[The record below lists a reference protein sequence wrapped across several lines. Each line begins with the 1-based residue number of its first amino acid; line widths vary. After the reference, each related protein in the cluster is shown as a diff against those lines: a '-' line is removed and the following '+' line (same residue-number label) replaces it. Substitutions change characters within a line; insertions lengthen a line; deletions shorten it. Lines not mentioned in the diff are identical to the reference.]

1 MRQAVRFILI
11 TLLTL
16 GIFSTVS
23 AETKLRVG
31 YIPKSGFLEEDRAG
45 HYRGY
50 GYEYME
56 FLSKYGDWKFEYI
69 PCLTWQ
75 ECNEKLQ
82 SGMIDVLPAMP
93 GDYRSLQNVI
103 RTDHVIGRYP
113 MELITHDGSI
123 KPRMRIGTIPAN
135 APLPSLPKVAKDEGF
150 TYELVNFPTFYD
162 MEEAFHRRELDGYIA
177 PMLEPNKEKNVA
189 SIFDRQ
195 SYRLLVRPDRKDL
208 LAAMNIA
215 MDEMLMDQ
223 PNIRNR
229 LNDKYLRTG
238 GFPLIL
244 NRQEKDYL
252 EMKRKLK
259 TAILI
264 KQKPYAY
271 YDDAGNLQGVLPHLI
286 RQISEDLEIEIELI
300 DTNSPTEAIN
310 LIRNGQVDFI
320 ADCVCDFS
328 WAGDLNMAPTQAF
341 LMLDYV
347 PIMRRDINLEDK
359 LTVACDKNLLYTKN
373 FIFPRFDEQHRVYA
387 DSLQECFRILSRGEA
402 DILFAPRS
410 EVPYLIEETGA
421 YNLEVAPE
429 GDFSDE
435 ISLGVYSKS
444 DSRLWRILN
453 KEVNHLD
460 TGKIRN
466 IINEDMSNINHQL
479 SLQLLIYQHPIRVA
493 IILMMI
499 LSLIGAG
506 IWYRFHLRRKQTEAM
521 KHIAYNDSRYDLPNT
536 KYFEEKA
543 SKICNTIET
552 EENIYVVKFAS
563 LHSNGN
569 YLLSDR
575 QLRDEQL
582 KNMAVGVKEK
592 DWNLLTT
599 TGDEGGSLFCLCEAK
614 NDAEIIRLAREAISE
629 FGYVVTEDSRIW
641 LHMKAG
647 ISRVHKDLY
656 LSMEQA
662 KIACQTTQ
670 SDVLMFNYELEEKV
684 KFEDKVTAYMGEAL
698 KNGEFQVWY
707 QTEYDLKSHKTVGN
721 ELFIRW
727 QSPEL
732 GFLIPVKFI
741 SIFERSGFIILSYY
755 FVFEEACKLKRSKLD
770 ENAEVVPI
778 SVNHSS
784 LHLSEGHYTEKIKS
798 IFRKYKL
805 PKGIIKI
812 EFSERAFE
820 NLKQKKEIERVNGIL
835 RALQNIGIKIVVD
848 NFGSSYSSYK
858 LINSMPVDEIKID
871 RTLIEEAIESNRM
884 RDILSNI
891 ISLGLKLKINVVCEG
906 IETKEQEKL
915 LIDLHC
921 RYGQG
926 FIYSETAL
934 LQESNNSQD

>member
-1 MRQAVRFILI
+1 MRQAVRFVLI
-11 TLLTL
+11 ALITL

-31 YIPKSGFLEEDRAG
+31 YIPKTGFLEEDRAG

-56 FLSKYGDWKFEYI
+56 FLSRYGDWKFEYI

-93 GDYRSLQNVI
+93 GDYRSIQNVV

-113 MELITHDGSI
+113 MELVTHDGTI
-123 KPRMRIGTIPAN
+123 KPHMRIGTIPAN
-135 APLPSLPKVAKDEGF
+135 APLPSLPKIAKDEGF

-162 MEEAFHRRELDGYIA
+162 MEEAFQRRELDGYIA

-238 GFPLIL
+238 GSPLIL

-252 EMKRKLK
+252 QMKRKLK
-259 TAILI
+259 TAILM

-271 YDDAGNLQGVLPHLI
+271 YDSTGELQGVLPRLI
-286 RQISEDLEIEIELI
+286 RQISEDLEIEIEI
-300 DTNSPTEAIN
+300 VHTNTPAEAVN

-328 WAGDLNMAPTQAF
+328 WAGDLNMAPTQAY
-341 LMLDYV
+341 LMLEYV
-347 PIMRRDINLEDK
+347 PITRRGINSDDK
-359 LTVACDKNLLYTKN
+359 LKIACDPNLLYTKN
-373 FIFPRFDEQHRVYA
+373 FIFPRYGETQRIYA
-387 DSLQECFRILSRGEA
+387 DSLQDCFKILNMGDA
-402 DILFAPRS
+402 DILYAPRS
-410 EVPYLIEETGA
+410 EVAYLMEETGI
-421 YNLEVAPE
+421 YNLEIASE
-429 GDFSDE
+429 SAFSDE
-435 ISLGVYSKS
+435 ISLGVYNKS

-453 KEVNHLD
+453 KEVNHMD
-460 TGKIRN
+460 IANIRN
-466 IINEDMSNINHQL
+466 AVNEDMSTGTHRL
-479 SLQLLIYQHPIRVA
+479 SLQWLIQEHPARAIALFLLFWS
-493 IILMMI
+493 IIG
-499 LSLIGAG
+499 GA

-521 KHIAYNDSRYDLPNT
+521 KHIAYNDSRYNLPNT
-536 KYFEEKA
+536 KFFEEEA
-543 SKICNTIET
+543 GKICSNIET

-569 YLLSDR
+569 YLLSDK

-582 KNMAVGVKEK
+582 KNMAAGIKDK

-599 TGDEGGSLFCLCEAK
+599 TGDESGSLFCLCETK
-614 NDAEIIRLAREAISE
+614 NDAEIVRLAREAISE

-647 ISRVHKDLY
+647 ICRVHNDLH

-670 SDVLMFNYELEEKV
+670 SDVLMFNYDLEEKV
-684 KFEDKVTAYMGEAL
+684 KFEDKVTAHMGEAL

-707 QTEYDLKSHKTVGN
+707 QTEYELKTHKTVGN

-732 GFLIPVKFI
+732 GFLMPGKFI
-741 SIFERSGFIILSYY
+741 SIFERSGFIIQSDY
-755 FVFEEACKLKRSKLD
+755 FVFEEACKLQRSKLD
-770 ENAEVVPI
+770 EKSEVVPI

-784 LHLSEGHYTEKIKS
+784 LHLSEDHYTDKIKS
-798 IFRKYKL
+798 IFKKYKL
-805 PKGIIKI
+805 PRGMIKI

-820 NLKQKKEIERVNGIL
+820 NLKQKKEIERVNSIL
-835 RALQNIGIKIVVD
+835 RALQNIGLKIVVD

-858 LINSMPVDEIKID
+858 LLNSMPIDEIKID
-871 RTLIEEAIESNRM
+871 RSLVEDAVESNRM

-906 IETKEQEKL
+906 IETKDQEKL
-915 LIDLHC
+915 LIDLNC

-934 LQESNNSQD
+934 LQ

>member
-11 TLLTL
+11 VLITL

-23 AETKLRVG
+23 AETKLKVG

-56 FLSKYGDWKFEYI
+56 FLSRYGDWKFEYV

-82 SGMIDVLPAMP
+82 NGMIDVLPAMP
-93 GDYRSLQNVI
+93 GDYRSIQNVV

-150 TYELVNFPTFYD
+150 TYELVTFPNFYD

-177 PMLEPNKEKNVA
+177 PMLEPNKERNVA

-244 NRQEKDYL
+244 NRQEKDYH

-259 TAILI
+259 TAILM

-271 YDDAGNLQGVLPHLI
+271 HDKSGELHGVLPHLI
-286 RQISEDLEIEIELI
+286 HQISEDLGIEIEII
-300 DTNSPTEAIN
+300 HTNTPAEAVN

-328 WAGDLNMAPTQAF
+328 WAGDLNMAPTQAY
-341 LMLDYV
+341 LMLEYV
-347 PIMRRDINLEDK
+347 PITRRGINTEEK
-359 LTVACDKNLLYTKN
+359 LRIACDPNLLYTKN
-373 FIFPRFDEQHRVYA
+373 FIFPRFDESQRIYA
-387 DSLQECFRILSRGEA
+387 DSLQDCFKLLNRGEA
-402 DILFAPRS
+402 DILYAPRS
-410 EVPYLIEETGA
+410 EVSYLMEETGI
-421 YNLEVAPE
+421 YNLEIASE
-429 GDFSDE
+429 SAFSDE
-435 ISLGVYSKS
+435 ISLGVYSNS

-460 TGKIRN
+460 IANIRN
-466 IINEDMSNINHQL
+466 AVNEDMSTGSHKL
-479 SLQLLIYQHPIRVA
+479 SLQWLIQEHPSRAAALFLL
-493 IILMMI
+493 L
-499 LSLIGAG
+499 LSLVGGAV
-506 IWYRFHLRRKQTEAM
+506 WYSFHLRRKQTEAI

-536 KYFEEKA
+536 KYFEEEA
-543 SKICNTIET
+543 AKICGTIET

-563 LHSNGN
+563 LHSSNN
-569 YLLSDR
+569 YLVSDK

-582 KNMAVGVKEK
+582 KNMAAGLKQK
-592 DWNLLTT
+592 NWNLLTT

-614 NDAEIIRLAREAISE
+614 NDTEIIRLAKESISE
-629 FGYVVTEDSRIW
+629 FGYVVTNDYRIW

-647 ISRVHKDLY
+647 ISRVYKDLY
-656 LSMEQA
+656 LSIEQA
-662 KIACQTTQ
+662 KTACQITP
-670 SDVLMFNYELEEKV
+670 SDVLMFNFDIEEKLNFEEKV
-684 KFEDKVTAYMGEAL
+684 TANMAEAL

-707 QTEYDLKSHKTVGN
+707 QTEYDLKTYKTVGS
-721 ELFIRW
+721 EVFIRW
-727 QSPEL
+727 QSAEL
-732 GFLIPVKFI
+732 GFLMPGKFI
-741 SIFERSGFIILSYY
+741 SIFERTGFIIASDY
-755 FVFEEACKLKRSKLD
+755 FIFEEVCKFQRKQLD
-770 ENAEVVPI
+770 EKAEILPV

-784 LHLSEGHYTEKIKS
+784 IHLSEERYTEKIKS

-805 PKGIIKI
+805 PKGIVKI
-812 EFSERAFE
+812 EFSEKAFE
-820 NLKQKKEIERVNGIL
+820 NLKQKQEIERVTMIL

-858 LINSMPVDEIKID
+858 LLNTLPIDEIKID
-871 RTLIEEAIESNRM
+871 WSIIADAVESERM
-884 RDILSNI
+884 RDILNNI
-891 ISLGLKLKINVVCEG
+891 ISLGLKLKINVFCEG
-906 IETKEQEKL
+906 IESKEQEKL
-915 LIDLHC
+915 LIDLKC

-926 FIYSETAL
+926 FIHSETAL
-934 LQESNNSQD
+934 LQ